1 MKNHLTISA
10 VSDATGIAK
19 EVLRKWEVRYGFP
32 TPVRDDIGV
41 RRYSAEHI
49 ERLKLLKK
57 LIGDGM
63 RPGQV
68 VPLDASALASLI
80 EARCR
85 DTAVVSKSQVAD
97 DIIQWL
103 KSHDPE
109 LLRTELR
116 RELMRLGLPEFI
128 LTAMPDMNRAVGD
141 AWARGDISIKD
152 EHLYTE
158 SVHALVRTALS
169 PLRPEQ
175 GSPRILLTTFTG
187 ELHSLGTLMV
197 ETLMSLEGA
206 DCISLG
212 AQMPVLEIAAAVKHY
227 QANIVGLSFSA
238 SFAKKKILPLLREL
252 RTICPPQTQLWV
264 GGSGVV
270 GFDTSPRGVLLVP
283 TLPGAIKALQA
294 YRLKYAVNP

>member
-197 ETLMSLEGA
+197 ETLRCLCWKLQRRLSTTRQISS
-206 DCISLG
+206 DCHSVRHSQKRKFFRYCG
-212 AQMPVLEIAAAVKHY
+212 NCARSVRRKRSYGWAV
-227 QANIVGLSFSA
+227 QAWWVW
-238 SFAKKKILPLLREL
+238 ILP
-252 RTICPPQTQLWV
+252 P
-264 GGSGVV
+264 GGYCWCRPCQGQS
-270 GFDTSPRGVLLVP
+270 
-283 TLPGAIKALQA
+283 
-294 YRLKYAVNP
+294 RLCRHIA